1 MGKSRYA
8 SAYSEYLK
16 GNDSSALNFI
26 RMAKKITKKNS
37 VDWYKIEDLE
47 NRIKEKIKK

>member
-16 GNDSSALNFI
+16 GNDGSALNFI

-47 NRIKEKIKK
+47 NKIKEKIKK